1 MKWTAQSNFQ
11 TNVLAGFV
19 RGEGGAKFMVLM
31 MGMTSLSVLM
41 MLLFYVRNNQL
52 ADITS
57 MGGFITHDFL
67 LGLGICFGISVAFGG
82 YFATMHG
89 MGRTANFFMVADM
102 SLSTLG
108 AVLPNIPS
116 QVPNNE
122 IQWITLGATI
132 LLYVC
137 IAIVPPMGV
146 KFFSARVHELTVPN
160 GDNIVATQVA
170 NLAAELQKTYM
181 RKLRVSVKMQGFTKK
196 QRRELKKMSL
206 DEQEAFFR
214 KSPEEQSKQLAKQK
228 SGAFNV
234 NFNSRKTG

>member
-19 RGEGGAKFMVLM
+19 RGEGGAKFMVLI
-31 MGMTSLSVLM
+31 MGATSLSVLV
-41 MLLFYVRNNQL
+41 MLLFYVRTNQL
-52 ADITS
+52 ADITN

-67 LGLGICFGISVAFGG
+67 LALGVCFGISVAFGG

-89 MGRTANFFMVADM
+89 MNRTANFFMFGDM
-102 SLSTLG
+102 TLSTLG
-108 AVLPNIPS
+108 AVLPNIPTE
-116 QVPNNE
+116 VPDTE
-122 IQWITLGATI
+122 IKWVTLSATM

-160 GDNIVATQVA
+160 GNNIVATEVA

-196 QRRELKKMSL
+196 QQRELKKMSL

-214 KSPEEQSKQLAKQK
+214 KPPAEQTKYFADKK
-228 SGAFNV
+228 GGAFNV
-234 NFNSRKTG
+234 NFSRKTG